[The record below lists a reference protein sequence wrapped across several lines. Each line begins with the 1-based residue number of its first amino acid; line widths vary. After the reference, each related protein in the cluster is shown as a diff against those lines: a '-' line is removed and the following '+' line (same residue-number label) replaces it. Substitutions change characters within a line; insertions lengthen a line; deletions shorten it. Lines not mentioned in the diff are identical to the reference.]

1 MFKRSTVL
9 LAVAL
14 AVAVCCASNS
24 GGRGATRPAGQ
35 DDAEM
40 PERAE
45 GTFVQRKTLAD
56 VDVTITSKGT
66 FKFEKGRSFEWRTV
80 SPMPSTF
87 IATPTNYSFI
97 VNGKT
102 TTRSLKSN
110 VDKIAKI
117 FEIKEVKDMVKTVK
131 SEPEKGFPDK
141 VTVEFKNGD
150 RLDIEMKR

>member
-1 MFKRSTVL
+1 MFKRRNVL
-9 LAVAL
+9 LAAAL
-14 AVAVCCASNS
+14 AVAVVCASS
-24 GGRGATRPAGQ
+24 PGEASGQ
-35 DDAEM
+35 DDASM

-87 IATPTNYSFI
+87 VATPTNYSFT

-102 TTRSLKSN
+102 TTRNLKSN

-117 FEIKEVKDMVKTVK
+117 FEVKEVKEFVKGVK